1 MGRARSMLRARRVGS
16 PAVAGLDPR
25 VGWGVGD
32 DSGSRTVGEV
42 GKSPVHQNAKFIAKS
57 D

>member
-1 MGRARSMLRARRVGS
+1 MLRAWRVCG
-16 PAVAGLDPR
+16 PAVAELDPR
-25 VGWGVGD
+25 VGWRVGD

-42 GKSPVHQNAKFIAKS
+42 GKSPVHQNAKFIAKA